1 MPKIILSPSAGFCFG
16 VSRAVDE
23 VYKQIDEK
31 KKNVYTYGPII
42 HNEYVVEDL
51 KSKGV
56 DIAEDLNLLKGK
68 KDATLII
75 RSHGVSRAVYNK
87 ALESGA
93 SVVDATCPFVKKI
106 HNIVSDESKKG
117 NMVIIVGDPTHP
129 EVIGIKGWGD
139 ASTRV
144 ISGIED
150 FEKLNIPK
158 SEHIAIVAQTTFNY
172 SKFQECVEKIEHL
185 GYDIQS
191 FNTVCNATKQRQL
204 DARSIAKEV
213 DVMIVIGSR
222 NSSNTQKLY
231 NICSE
236 VCERTY
242 LIQSSNDLAAIKI
255 ASEDT
260 VGITAGAS
268 TPKHIIEEVQNYVR
282 SEF

>member
-1 MPKIILSPSAGFCFG
+1 MPRIILSPSAGFCFG

-56 DIAEDLNLLKGK
+56 DIIDDISLLDGR
-68 KDATLII
+68 DDSTLII
-75 RSHGVSRAVYNK
+75 RSHGVSSAVYDK
-87 ALESGA
+87 ALKSGA
-93 SVVDATCPFVKKI
+93 NVVDATCPFVKKI
-106 HNIVSDESKKG
+106 HNIVSEESKKG
-117 NMVIIVGDPTHP
+117 HIVIIVGDPAHP

-139 ASTRV
+139 ANTMV
-144 ISGIED
+144 ISSIED
-150 FEKLNIPK
+150 FVKLDIPK
-158 SEHIAIVAQTTFNY
+158 EKHIAIVAQTTFNY
-172 SKFQECVEKIEHL
+172 SKFQECVEKIKLL
-185 GYDIQS
+185 GYDIQG

-236 VCERTY
+236 ACERTY
-242 LIQSSNDLAAIKI
+242 LIQSAKDLSTAQI

>member
-56 DIAEDLNLLKGK
+56 DITEDLNLLEGK

-75 RSHGVSRAVYNK
+75 RSHGVSRAVYDK

-139 ASTRV
+139 ESTRV
-144 ISGIED
+144 ISSIED

-185 GYDIQS
+185 GYDIQG

-242 LIQSSNDLAAIKI
+242 LIQSSNDLVAIKI